1 MIIIQNGIKQAKSIR
16 NEIGHEDTNKKR
28 LSTRQRNV
36 LNFKGHLLYSAVSCH
51 PSVVYVL
58 IYTNWLKTR
67 YNIKCMQI

>member
-1 MIIIQNGIKQAKSIR
+1 MKLDMKIQIKKDFQHF
-16 NEIGHEDTNKKR
+16 NEM
-28 LSTRQRNV
+28 V
-36 LNFKGHLLYSAVSCH
+36 LISRVTFFYRIVSCH

>member
-1 MIIIQNGIKQAKSIR
+1 MKFDMKIQIKKYFQHF
-16 NEIGHEDTNKKR
+16 NEMVLILRVTFFY
-28 LSTRQRNV
+28 ST
-36 LNFKGHLLYSAVSCH
+36 ATCH